1 MQKGDHLIAPN
12 WNDDKGSTELLKKAL
27 ALDVETL
34 GYDWLRKAKTYV
46 SKVVVNTTITSTA
59 GHRVPDG

>member
-1 MQKGDHLIAPN
+1 MQKGDHLISPN

-34 GYDWLRKAKTYV
+34 GYDWLRKAKT
-46 SKVVVNTTITSTA
+46 
-59 GHRVPDG
+59 